1 MSNSKKPIKSFE
13 ITFFKKWYFVEVF
26 SETKIEIYTENEKN
40 IDEDQIKHLVKYL
53 KLEGFIESPSDK
65 Q

>member
-13 ITFFKKWYFVEVF
+13 ITYLNKWYFVEIF
-26 SETKIEIYTENEKN
+26 SISKIEIYTENEAD
-40 IDEDQIKHLVKYL
+40 IDEFQIKYLVKYL
-53 KLEGFIESPSDK
+53 KEEGFIESCLNK

>member
-13 ITFFKKWYFVEVF
+13 ITFFNKWYFVEVF

-40 IDEDQIKHLVKYL
+40 VNEDQIRHLVKYL
-53 KLEGFIESPSDK
+53 KLEGFIETGPDK
-65 Q
+65 